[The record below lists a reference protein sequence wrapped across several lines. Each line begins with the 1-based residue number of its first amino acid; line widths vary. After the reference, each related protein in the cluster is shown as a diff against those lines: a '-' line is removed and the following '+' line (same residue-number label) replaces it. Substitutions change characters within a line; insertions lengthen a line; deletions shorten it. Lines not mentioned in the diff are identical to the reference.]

1 MHIAPHH
8 SALGCCGLQALL
20 LLLLLLGHEGSLL
33 LLRGLATLDRRLEK
47 RISSATAHYH
57 IAVRLIA
64 GLLHGEFPILRLWEG
79 RRVLRCRLEGK
90 GLELELFALVRALST
105 RVEGVSDRLL
115 LVGHERR
122 GS

>member
-8 SALGCCGLQALL
+8 SALGCCGLQA

-47 RISSATAHYH
+47 RISSATAHYQ
-57 IAVRLIA
+57 IAVGQKA
-64 GLLHGEFPILRLWEG
+64 GLLHGKFPSLRLWEG
-79 RRVLRCRLEGK
+79 CRVLRCRLEGK
-90 GLELELFALVRALST
+90 GLELEHLALVRALGT